1 MFFIILYYN
10 KFCMDFSVDFLR
22 VVSLIIVFLLSTT
35 RLMSVMKLKRFGLQP
50 ASNVLIGR

>member
-1 MFFIILYYN
+1 
-10 KFCMDFSVDFLR
+10 MDFSVDFLR

>member
-1 MFFIILYYN
+1 MG
-10 KFCMDFSVDFLR
+10 FSVDFLR

-50 ASNVLIGR
+50 ASNALIGR